1 MDAILAARSFH
12 EWVTASP
19 AAGQR
24 KQGRLG
30 VLGESEIELRAKL
43 SQVRRN
49 SARNS
54 QMGHAPRFIHT

>member
-1 MDAILAARSFH
+1 VHAILAARSFH

-43 SQVRRN
+43 SQVRRT
-49 SARNS
+49 SLRA
-54 QMGHAPRFIHT
+54 IL